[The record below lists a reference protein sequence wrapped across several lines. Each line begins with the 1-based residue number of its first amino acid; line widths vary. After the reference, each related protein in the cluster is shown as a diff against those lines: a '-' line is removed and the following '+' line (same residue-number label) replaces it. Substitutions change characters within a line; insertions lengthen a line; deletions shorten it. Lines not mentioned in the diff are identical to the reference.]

1 MARWYSASQW
11 NYYRK
16 LNARGFAI
24 RVWVLHWGDGF
35 SEEYLLHHL
44 LHQLD
49 QITYH
54 GHYSDCFIDLLQ
66 LQGNFWAFCVFIILK
81 RLSLPYYNVV
91 APNEAKSSINFN
103 LLSKL
108 INANFPSLNFFS
120 KTSFQIYKDVK
131 HRNRRQ
137 LSMSRTSATATQQAR
152 RKQEDNLAVVFMGI
166 VLIFLVCNFPR
177 NMLSLFES
185 LWIRRSMACQK
196 TGMHGFPVW
205 AIILGNFR

>member
-1 MARWYSASQW
+1 MARWYSTSQW

-24 RVWVLHWGDGF
+24 RVWVQHWGDGS

-81 RLSLPYYNVV
+81 RLFLPYYNVV

-120 KTSFQIYKDVK
+120 KT
-131 HRNRRQ
+131 
-137 LSMSRTSATATQQAR
+137 
-152 RKQEDNLAVVFMGI
+152 VFRYTRMWNTGI
-166 VLIFLVCNFPR
+166 VGNYQCLAPAPRPR
-177 NMLSLFES
+177 NKP
-185 LWIRRSMACQK
+185 AANKK
-196 TGMHGFPVW
+196 T
-205 AIILGNFR
+205 I